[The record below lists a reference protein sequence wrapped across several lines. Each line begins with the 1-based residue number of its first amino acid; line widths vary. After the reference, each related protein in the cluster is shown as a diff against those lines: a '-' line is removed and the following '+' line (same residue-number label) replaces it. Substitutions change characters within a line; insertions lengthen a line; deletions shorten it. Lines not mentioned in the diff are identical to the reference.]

1 MPESPQ
7 FDISNKPSPH
17 SLKHRAG
24 RTIWY
29 LVQATLFRFSPR
41 PLKRWRV
48 FLLNLFGARISPTAR
63 IQNTVQV
70 WAPWQLE
77 MGDYATLGD
86 HVIVYSVDP
95 IKIGAQSTVSQ
106 YSYLCGATHDF
117 EHPNFLLTPGPIM
130 IGNNCWIAAD
140 VFVAPNVTIGDGTV
154 VGARS
159 SVFHSLPS
167 WKVCVGTPCKPIK
180 DRIIRSDKQPAPEP
194 QREGAPA

>member
-1 MPESPQ
+1 MSEPR

-17 SLKHRAG
+17 SFKHRLG
-24 RTIWY
+24 RVLWY

-41 PLKRWRV
+41 PLKRWRA
-48 FLLNLFGARISPTAR
+48 FLLNLFGAKISPKAR
-63 IQNTVQV
+63 IQNTVQI

-95 IKIGAQSTVSQ
+95 IRIGAQSTVSQ

-117 EHPNFLLTPGPIM
+117 EHPNFLLTPGPIT
-130 IGNNCWIAAD
+130 IGENCWIAAD
-140 VFVAPNVTIGDGTV
+140 VFVAPNVTIGDGAV

-159 SVFHSLPS
+159 SVFKDLPP
-167 WKVCVGTPCKPIK
+167 WKVCVGSPAKPIR
-180 DRIIRSDKQPAPEP
+180 DRVLRVEQPKEAIPAA
-194 QREGAPA
+194 EGMPA